1 MYCEGV
7 FEKSLEMYPST
18 SGALLRT
25 NKSVHHGLTSQK
37 RVARCGAQNRWFP
50 PILELKASDLF
61 SSTSMFYLEA
71 PNLCFGHRF
80 YKRHHLPRLVFER
93 ALWREKRARMV
104 AKTCALYC
112 KFAARGVQST
122 LDPLGIVHAN
132 LISVKLGTAIAH
144 LQTQPTTTA
153 IV

>member
-1 MYCEGV
+1 MASGMSVVRSSMCHSH
-7 FEKSLEMYPST
+7 SLSRNWAM
-18 SGALLRT
+18 
-25 NKSVHHGLTSQK
+25 H
-37 RVARCGAQNRWFP
+37 CGAQNRWFP

-122 LDPLGIVHAN
+122 SDPLGIVHAN

-153 IV
+153 TV

>member
-1 MYCEGV
+1 MSWQVACPWCGRACAIAILLAQLGDALWRAKQMVSTHSRAEG
-7 FEKSLEMYPST
+7 
-18 SGALLRT
+18 
-25 NKSVHHGLTSQK
+25 
-37 RVARCGAQNRWFP
+37 
-50 PILELKASDLF
+50 

-93 ALWREKRARMV
+93 ALWCEKRARMV

-122 LDPLGIVHAN
+122 SDPLGIVHAN